1 MTIQEKLTAEFSE
14 LDRVTPRP
22 LTHEDYAIAAIQF
35 LQIVQ
40 FVPLTTD
47 QKYWFDLFKSKPMP
61 KYEWRKDLESQLT
74 DDDRATIHGIV
85 LQTTQDP
92 GEAYFM
98 TISAEFAILHERARN
113 AYEIEKLKVD
123 RLRLLSDKGEQMSNY
138 EDLLRENALVSA
150 DRDAWKDRYGKLVVE
165 AKHAD
170 EDEIKGLRYRV
181 NELECERDRALVRAN
196 KVEEWLTEYRDELKK
211 ENAFHKNTGIINAIN
226 ELLNGIAD

>member
-35 LQIVQ
+35 LQVVQ

-47 QKYWFDLFKSKPMP
+47 QKYWFDLFNSKPMP

-85 LQTTQDP
+85 RQTTQDP

-98 TISAEFAILHERARN
+98 TIAAEFAILHERARN
-113 AYEIEKLKVD
+113 AYEIEKLK
-123 RLRLLSDKGEQMSNY
+123 
-138 EDLLRENALVSA
+138 A
-150 DRDAWKDRYGKLVVE
+150 DRDAWKDRYGNLLVE
-165 AKHAD
+165 ARRAD
-170 EDEIKGLRYRV
+170 EAEIKGLSSDLYHANSNLQIAIRRS
-181 NELECERDRALVRAN
+181 NAL
-196 KVEEWLTEYRDELKK
+196 EEWLTEYRDELKK

-226 ELLNGIAD
+226 ELLNGIDN